1 MTSLTKKPKGL
12 KRSGVSN
19 KYIVVNK
26 NNWSKFVNALFQET
40 SWYYLTIIF
49 NGKGYKV
56 NMILWKDEIDLLKLM
71 IVLPFK
77 YHIHSVSKLNKHL
90 CLEIK
95 FDTVPESVK
104 GAYETMTQGDFCEYY
119 KKAIKGY

>member
-26 NNWSKFVNALFQET
+26 NNWSKFVNELFQET

-56 NMILWKDEIDLLKLM
+56 NMILWKDEINSSCKLPSKSSQVAFILLYLGTR
-71 IVLPFK
+71 
-77 YHIHSVSKLNKHL
+77 S
-90 CLEIK
+90 
-95 FDTVPESVK
+95 
-104 GAYETMTQGDFCEYY
+104 
-119 KKAIKGY
+119 